1 MIRSRRSRQARHP
14 GLLALGLSLAL
25 LAGCGGAAPP
35 ASSPARAATPAETT
49 PETTP
54 LVVEY
59 VVIHR
64 RWVERLLPVAPAELK
79 TWSEAPENA
88 AATNGSFQH
97 ILVKV
102 PGGEKDPGLAAKKKA
117 EGIIARLDKGED
129 FAKLARQ
136 LSDDASTRDSGGE
149 YTREQVKE
157 LPPAL
162 SAAFAALEPGKTTA
176 LPVRSRDGFHVVRKG
191 RASDDEIERAYRKAK
206 APEVAKKLGEDLLAR
221 LEGGT
226 PSRPAIAGAVEAV
239 LGERGVN
246 DADRPK
252 AHVVDRD
259 RLAQVRLTAAA
270 KAALET
276 FARSARP
283 GDQLPSPAVDGD
295 TILVARAALAPGDGA
310 R

>member
-1 MIRSRRSRQARHP
+1 LIRSREPRQTS
-14 GLLALGLSLAL
+14 LLALGLSLAL

-35 ASSPARAATPAETT
+35 ASSPTKHPQPAEATT
-49 PETTP
+49 PETPP

-64 RWVERLLPVAPAELK
+64 RWVERLLPIAPADLK
-79 TWSEAPENA
+79 TWSDAPENA
-88 AATNGSFQH
+88 AATNGSFHH

-117 EGIIARLDKGED
+117 QGIIARLDKGED

-149 YTREQVKE
+149 YTPEQVKE

-176 LPVRSRDGFHVVRKG
+176 QPVRTKDGFHVVRKD

-206 APEVAKKLGEDLLAR
+206 APEVAKKLGEDLLVR
-221 LEGGT
+221 LNGGT
-226 PSRPAIAGAVEAV
+226 PSRPAIAEAVEAV

-259 RLAQVRLTAAA
+259 RLAQVRLSAAA

-295 TILVARAALAPGDGA
+295 TILVARAALALGDGA